1 MGVIDDPM
9 PFGQAF
15 GPANRPSY
23 DDEQWAMVP
32 RGESFAQ
39 EVIPDPG
46 AADRKRIGSAPVFL
60 KPSVK
65 ETRLASILT
74 IYHEIPLA
82 REVLLNLDRVAS
94 DYGNDSEWWT
104 GKKIESASPPST
116 GEESWDVVS
125 QHDVEDFQRE
135 IQRLM
140 AFLTGTERAYGSADA
155 LMNMNALTR
164 QNALNPESQFF
175 QAWQD
180 ACRRNNQGQLIRL
193 LYTVAV
199 QPGDSP
205 AHNEMHFAILELD
218 IPDPATD
225 IEKDTIYD
233 LEDEALW
240 AMSSLDVEGS
250 AYIDSLAEV
259 VAFRLK
265 SPNKDA
271 RVRIPATWYP
281 DRYLKDNR
289 EEVLKMRRKKAEI
302 KKEMDTI
309 RAQERKLTYFKLS
322 SGKTVKVKDLFATAM
337 RHDSNLVE
345 NSNEDSEVDQYALKQ
360 PSLNISEELE
370 KVLKSIDNKLE
381 QLEQEKEKARAS
393 LRELSKLYTE
403 ASTEPS
409 SPPTHKYTLRGVS
422 INKFVTYVRR
432 RGEPNLMSMD
442 EGDMDGVEQ
451 WWMIEYSTAGL
462 SHVTV
467 NKVTE
472 DEVLTEAYAESRN
485 CTVVYASEK
494 AMAPRETRLP
504 EALEVCI
511 FFLFLRFTGCR

>member
-1 MGVIDDPM
+1 M
-9 PFGQAF
+9 PFGQTF

-23 DDEQWAMVP
+23 DDNQWAMVP
-32 RGESFAQ
+32 RAEPCAQ
-39 EVIPDPG
+39 EVLPDPD
-46 AADRKRIGSAPVFL
+46 APDRKRGEGVPAFL

-82 REVLLNLDRVAS
+82 REVLLNLESVAA
-94 DYGNDSEWWT
+94 DYGNDPEWWT
-104 GKKIESASPPST
+104 GKKIGSAVTTWTGDDRWDAVSP
-116 GEESWDVVS
+116 
-125 QHDVEDFQRE
+125 QDVEDFKRE

-155 LMNMNALTR
+155 LMATSALTI
-164 QNALNPESQFF
+164 QTAPNAESQFF

-180 ACRRNNQGQLIRL
+180 ACRRNNQEQFIPL

-199 QPGDSP
+199 QPGDRQ
-205 AHNEMHFAILELD
+205 ALNEMRFAILELD
-218 IPDPATD
+218 VPPPDSD

-265 SPNKDA
+265 SLPNTDA

-281 DRYLKDNR
+281 DRYLR
-289 EEVLKMRRKKAEI
+289 EHRVEALTMRRKKAEI
-302 KKEMDTI
+302 KEEMDNI
-309 RAQERKLTYFKLS
+309 RAKEKKLTHFTLP
-322 SGKTVKVKDLFATAM
+322 SGKTVKVKDLFAASM

-345 NSNEDSEVDQYALKQ
+345 NNEQNGEEDQYAPTQ

-370 KVLKSIDNKLE
+370 KVLKSIDLKLQ

-393 LRELSKLYTE
+393 LRELTKLYTE
-403 ASTEPS
+403 APTETN
-409 SPPTHKYTLRGVS
+409 SPPIHKYTLRGVS
-422 INKFVTYVRR
+422 INKFKTYVSR

-442 EGDMDGVEQ
+442 EGDMDGAEQ

-462 SHVTV
+462 QHV
-467 NKVTE
+467 NIKKVTE

-494 AMAPRETRLP
+494 AMAPRGRRLP

-511 FFLFLRFTGCR
+511 LLLPFRFS